1 VYNRK
6 VRVKSFQI
14 EELVWKAILPLGSKD
29 MKFEKWSP
37 SWEGPFRIVGIVP
50 RNASVVKT
58 LEG

>member
-1 VYNRK
+1 MYNRK
-6 VRVKSFQI
+6 VRVKLFQI

-37 SWEGPFRIVGIVP
+37 SWKGPFRIVGIVP
-50 RNASVVKT
+50 RNANVVKT